1 MGLREILFGKNTDN
15 EEVNEQEEIKEE
27 VKDEVQEE
35 VKKAED
41 IKVEENTKTDVN
53 TEKSDEVTTDMLVG
67 EIISKHPSTAQFL
80 MDCGMECIFCP
91 ASQMES
97 LGEACAVHGIDADE
111 ICAAINEKLSAYKE

>member
-15 EEVNEQEEIKEE
+15 EEVNEQEEIKE
-27 VKDEVQEE
+27 EVQEE

-80 MDCGMECIFCP
+80 MDCGMEYIFCP